1 MKEQFFDAGAQKKG
15 IGFIGIF
22 VIILVSVLIGSGATY
37 MWMNRDAFSSQIE
50 SSPSPTSTPSISTPP
65 EKTPEADIQENNESS
80 NATIFTQIYENN
92 CNSVVVIDTY
102 ITYEGTLTLYGKSS
116 GFVMNS
122 EGYILTNSHV
132 VEEGESFQVT
142 LFNGNVYEA
151 REIGHDERTEVAV
164 LKIDADEPLQP
175 VVMGDSDKILI
186 GEYAIAIGAPLGYEY
201 SMSIGFV
208 SGLQRTVDSRNYRYQ
223 MIQVDTALNSGNS
236 GGPLFNIKGE
246 VIGINTMKESS
257 LSGASVE
264 GIGFAV
270 PINTAKNI
278 AQQLIAEGK
287 VTRAAIQA
295 VVGNAYDEAGNEV
308 GVYIAEITPGGAA
321 EKAGLK
327 TDDIIVKFNDVNI
340 QNMNDLMEQLD
351 LASIGENVALTIER
365 DGKSMTLII
374 QLGST

>member
-15 IGFIGIF
+15 IGFIGIL

-50 SSPSPTSTPSISTPP
+50 SSPSPTSTPSISTSP

-80 NATIFTQIYENN
+80 NATVFTQIYENN

-142 LFNGNVYEA
+142 LLNGNVYEA

-308 GVYIAEITPGGAA
+308 GVYIAEITPDGAA